1 MGALTPARPTGLLT
15 SRACPGEGR
24 GLPASRNRPSEPS
37 VSNHRPAPMAAF
49 TPRPSPG
56 QALTPQRHRL
66 PPLPGVWA
74 SPLYRRLARRYG
86 RIEFLIV
93 RMARS
98 PPVAL
103 HPASRR
109 RSYNRLQAGVGIP
122 GEDLHL
128 PDQLRSQ
135 AHGTG
140 LRRCGLQNK
149 QRLTPTD
156 PSNGRSRVNADYT
169 LRLENEGRDE
179 QGAGRHR
186 RHIRRLLPPMSRI
199 CRACTGAARGRR
211 RAGRRAAISARRGIR
226 LRHGDR
232 HAYFIRGRRMR
243 V

>member
-1 MGALTPARPTGLLT
+1 MGALIPARPTGLLT

-156 PSNGRSRVNADYT
+156 PSNGRRQVK
-169 LRLENEGRDE
+169 
-179 QGAGRHR
+179 
-186 RHIRRLLPPMSRI
+186 
-199 CRACTGAARGRR
+199 AAPRR
-211 RAGRRAAISARRGIR
+211 RGHQAAPRCAPGRSADGPQSSSSRSAFACCRTGV
-226 LRHGDR
+226 
-232 HAYFIRGRRMR
+232 AKPS
-243 V
+243 VNQQ